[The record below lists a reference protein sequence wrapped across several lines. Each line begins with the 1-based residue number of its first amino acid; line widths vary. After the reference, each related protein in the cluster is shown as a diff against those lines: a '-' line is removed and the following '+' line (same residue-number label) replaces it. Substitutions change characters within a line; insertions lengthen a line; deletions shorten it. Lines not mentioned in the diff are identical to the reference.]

1 MVGAKAE
8 HAGIIKLGAQLVS
21 AVSCSQV
28 PHISII
34 LGASYGAGNYA
45 MCGRAYKPRFLF
57 TWPTGRCGV
66 MGPDQ
71 LAGVMEQ
78 IQTAKSQ
85 ANGQEVS
92 EKSMR
97 EQTNRFRSQ
106 VQRDAES
113 YSTSSMLID
122 DGIIDPR
129 DTRDV
134 LGMCLE
140 VVGTTASNKI
150 KRNSQAGGWLARI

>member
-8 HAGIIKLGAQLVS
+8 HAGIIKMGAQLVS

-34 LGASYGAGNYA
+34 LGSSYGAGNYA
-45 MCGRAYKPRFLF
+45 MCGRSYRPRFLF
-57 TWPTGRCGV
+57 TWPIGKCSV
-66 MGPDQ
+66 MGPEQ

-78 IQTAKSQ
+78 IQMAKVDTS
-85 ANGQEVS
+85 S
-92 EKSMR
+92 EAAMKKVQ
-97 EQTNRFRSQ
+97 EQTARFKAR
-106 VQRDAES
+106 VQQDAEC
-113 YSTSSMLID
+113 YATSSHVID
-122 DGIIDPR
+122 DGVIDPR

-140 VVGTTASNKI
+140 VVTNGHVATGKEFRA
-150 KRNSQAGGWLARI
+150 LARI